1 MKTKSTNHKHT
12 WIVVSAAIILALAIV
27 IFLPKNK
34 GYSLIFVGFAGGH
47 LLILFLALFAGWLAV
62 LQKLIDKMRKRRE
75 ATVFDFGW
83 SPKWLYSFLIAS
95 VLIFLMAL
103 YIYFAASFSPTIRLI
118 VYTLLVFT
126 SLNLLAGFVVL
137 RNSKRSA
144 ELDLPMV
151 NLLPKGQGT
160 IVDAGCGAGRTTL
173 AIARAIPEARIISFD
188 RFDAD
193 YIEGG
198 GDYLLKKNIEIA
210 SIGGRV
216 TIEKG
221 DILSTPFAN
230 NSADAIVS
238 SYMFDHLG
246 NQKRNALNES
256 YRILK
261 PGGRF
266 LLIIAVRSAYTFA
279 LCNLLFF
286 IFPTRAKWKQW
297 IEQAG
302 FTMISDGKINEGAYF
317 LFEKKQ

>member
-1 MKTKSTNHKHT
+1 MKTNSTKHKHT
-12 WIVVSAAIILALAIV
+12 WIIVSVAITLALATV

-47 LLILFLALFAGWLAV
+47 LLLLFLAIFAGWLAV
-62 LQKLIDKMRKRRE
+62 PQKLIDKMRKRKK
-75 ATVFDFGW
+75 ATAFDFGW

-95 VLIFLMAL
+95 VLMFLMAL
-103 YIYFAASFSPTIRLI
+103 YIYFAASFSPTLRLI
-118 VYTLLVFT
+118 VYTLLVFA
-126 SLNLLAGFVVL
+126 SLNLLAGYIVL

-151 NLLPKGQGT
+151 NLLPNGHGI

-173 AIARAIPEARIISFD
+173 AIARTIPEARIVSFD
-188 RFDAD
+188 RFDAN

-210 SIGGRV
+210 GIGNRV
-216 TIEKG
+216 AIEKG

-230 NSADAIVS
+230 NSVDAMVS

-246 NQKRNALNES
+246 DQKRNALNES

-279 LCNLLFF
+279 VCNLLFL
-286 IFPTRAKWKQW
+286 IFPNRAKWKQW

-302 FTMISDGKINEGAYF
+302 FKMITDGKINEGAYF
-317 LFEKKQ
+317 LFEKKR